1 MLING
6 LLVFLGGGIGS
17 LLRYIV
23 NLLTQIYSFN
33 QIGTLFVNILG
44 SFLFG
49 FLIVFTKDKGE
60 YFNIFFLAGVLG
72 GFTTFSQFS
81 YDVINLQNE
90 TIRVTGKKRD
100 DLQEAISIIK
110 DSNIETPLNFG
121 NFRD

>member
-33 QIGTLFVNILG
+33 QIGTLLVNILG

-90 TIRVTGKKRD
+90 SSLYSVIYVITSI
-100 DLQEAISIIK
+100 LISVFLAFAGMILANRILK
-110 DSNIETPLNFG
+110 
-121 NFRD
+121 

>member
-6 LLVFLGGGIGS
+6 FLVFLGGGIGS

-23 NLLTQIYSFN
+23 NLVTQIYTFN
-33 QIGTLFVNILG
+33 HIGTLLVNTIG

-49 FLIVFTKDKGE
+49 FLIIFAKDKNE

-90 TIRVTGKKRD
+90 SN
-100 DLQEAISIIK
+100 LQSIIYLLLSILLSVLLAFAGMILANRILK
-110 DSNIETPLNFG
+110 
-121 NFRD
+121 

>member
-17 LLRYIV
+17 LLRYLV
-23 NLLTQIYSFN
+23 NFVTQIYSFN
-33 QIGTLFVNILG
+33 QIGTLFVNIVG

-49 FLIVFTKDKGE
+49 FLIVFSKDRSE

-90 TIRVTGKKRD
+90 SSLYSVIYVITSI
-100 DLQEAISIIK
+100 LISVFLAFAGMILANRILK
-110 DSNIETPLNFG
+110 
-121 NFRD
+121 

>member
-6 LLVFLGGGIGS
+6 LLVFFGGGIGS
-17 LLRYIV
+17 LLRYLV
-23 NLLTQIYSFN
+23 NLITQIYTFN
-33 QIGTLFVNILG
+33 YIGTLLVNTIG

-49 FLIVFTKDKGE
+49 FFIIFAKDKNE

-90 TIRVTGKKRD
+90 SN
-100 DLQEAISIIK
+100 LQSIIYLLLSLLLSVLLAFAGMILANRILK
-110 DSNIETPLNFG
+110 
-121 NFRD
+121 